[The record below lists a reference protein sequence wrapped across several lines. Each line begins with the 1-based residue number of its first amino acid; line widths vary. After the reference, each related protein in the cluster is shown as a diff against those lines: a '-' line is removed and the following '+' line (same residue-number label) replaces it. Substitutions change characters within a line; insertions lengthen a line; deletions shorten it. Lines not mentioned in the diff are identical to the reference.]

1 MLELVIS
8 LHGMLF
14 RVMEEALDDE
24 NIIPFGQII
33 AGQEPST
40 ILPGLLSRDHISYE
54 VVIIANELVTRFGSD
69 AIKRVNKAFDNWQR
83 NWKARLVRDIYDEKH
98 EAFSHPTNFW
108 LLGKL
113 FLVLLFFRNRER
125 DETFDA
131 DDMVL
136 EDNPDM
142 LSFMKFIDGSAASR
156 LAAQAQVISW
166 LSKIRQRREG
176 RSLRTENYMSQV
188 LNK

>member
-14 RVMEEALDDE
+14 RAMEESLDDE
-24 NIIPFGQII
+24 NIVPFGQII
-33 AGQEPST
+33 AGQVPST
-40 ILPGLLSRDHISYE
+40 ILQGLLNRDHISYE

-69 AIKRVNKAFDNWQR
+69 AIKKVNNAFDNWQR

-113 FLVLLFFRNRER
+113 FLVLLFFRNSDKDDGLDG
-125 DETFDA
+125 DE
-131 DDMVL
+131 MVL
-136 EDNPDM
+136 DDSSDM
-142 LSFMKFIDGSAASR
+142 LSFIKFVDGSAVNR
-156 LAAQAQVISW
+156 LAAQAQVIGW

-188 LNK
+188 LTK